1 MTEKDNDS
9 DEDWNPEDDH
19 MKALKDRL
27 DDRLKG
33 MSKTGDSAT
42 QNGSEINTPENGIE
56 KENPENDI
64 DMSKDVTEDDGT
76 VSDNDSLPDIG
87 EKNSHYINDRLTF
100 EQEGVELVSN
110 VDSAKITDSEIHEKE
125 NKDSQ
130 VDESIGSME
139 TGNDKTDQF
148 ETDCSKANNNTCDTE
163 DGERKTTVAENSS
176 CEKEPLVEPENKT
189 ADHCTEKNTLSQGE
203 QNCAENDEN
212 KDPNDLLNKVSGQSE
227 KSTNKIETE
236 DLTVSDT
243 KKRSKLDVLSS
254 IDLNNIKPCLSGNSD
269 TFICLEEG
277 DPAPAH
283 PGVAKLMDRLYKHS
297 AKREKK
303 HATDVDIR

>member
-42 QNGSEINTPENGIE
+42 QNGSEINRPENGIE

-64 DMSKDVTEDDGT
+64 DKSQDVTEDDGT

-87 EKNSHYINDRLTF
+87 EKNSHDINDRLTP
-100 EQEGVELVSN
+100 EHEGVELVSN
-110 VDSAKITDSEIHEKE
+110 VDSAKITDSEINEKE
-125 NKDSQ
+125 NKVSQ
-130 VDESIGSME
+130 VGESVDSME
-139 TGNDKTDQF
+139 TGNGKTDQF
-148 ETDCSKANNNTCDTE
+148 ETDYSNAKNNTCDTE
-163 DGERKTTVAENSS
+163 DGGRKTNVTENSS
-176 CEKEPLVEPENKT
+176 CEKEPLAEPENKT
-189 ADHCTEKNTLSQGE
+189 ADHHTEKNNLSQDE
-203 QNCAENDEN
+203 QNCDENFEN
-212 KDPNDLLNKVSGQSE
+212 KDPDVSLNTISVQSE
-227 KSTNKIETE
+227 KSANKIETE
-236 DLTVSDT
+236 DMTVSDT
-243 KKRSKLDVLSS
+243 KKRSKLDVLAS
-254 IDLNNIKPCLSGNSD
+254 IDINNIKPCLSGNSD

-277 DPAPAH
+277 ESAPAH